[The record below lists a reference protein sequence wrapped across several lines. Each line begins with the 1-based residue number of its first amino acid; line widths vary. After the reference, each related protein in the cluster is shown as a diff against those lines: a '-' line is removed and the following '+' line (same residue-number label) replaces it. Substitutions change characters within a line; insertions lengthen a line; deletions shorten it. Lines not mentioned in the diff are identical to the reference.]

1 MGADNS
7 GYVRKSLLSETV
19 RQLQKCGAIETENQI
34 GCEMRWEAQCQTA
47 SEAKAGYPQREENAV
62 EFFGGDA
69 GADGPFECNE
79 HGAVKV
85 G

>member
-7 GYVRKSLLSETV
+7 GYARKCLLPETV

-62 EFFGGDA
+62 EFFSVEMLVPTDRSNA
-69 GADGPFECNE
+69 TSMAL
-79 HGAVKV
+79 
-85 G
+85 